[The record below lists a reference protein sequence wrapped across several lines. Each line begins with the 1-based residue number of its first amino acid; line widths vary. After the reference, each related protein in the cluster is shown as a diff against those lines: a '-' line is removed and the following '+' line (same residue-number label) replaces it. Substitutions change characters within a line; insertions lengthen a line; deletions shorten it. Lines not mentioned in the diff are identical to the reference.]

1 METTHTIITVHTSD
15 TSYRVAPKSEKV
27 FRKELDAIQQRCTV
41 RTIDADDLFKAIV
54 LYEKSLSYFLS
65 YKDMK
70 DATVEIDLN
79 AQEFPNAYKYTPY
92 STIAKVKCTGP
103 RSWAIL
109 SIKRDITQKDI
120 YEYKNFTDL
129 QKNENIRTSNQVN
142 LVV

>member
-1 METTHTIITVHTSD
+1 METKHTIITVHTSD
-15 TSYRVAPKSEKV
+15 TGYRIAPKSEKV

-41 RTIDADDLFKAIV
+41 RTIDADDLFKLIV
-54 LYEKSLSYFLS
+54 FYENRLNRFLS

-79 AQEFPNAYKYTPY
+79 AQEFPNAYKYAPY

-109 SIKRDITQKDI
+109 SVKRDITQSKV
-120 YEYKNFTDL
+120 YECKTFTDL
-129 QKNENIRTSNQVN
+129 QKMKILEQAIKSI
-142 LVV
+142 

>member
-1 METTHTIITVHTSD
+1 METKHTIITVHTSD

-27 FRKELDAIQQRCTV
+27 FRKELDAIQKRCTV

-54 LYEKSLSYFLS
+54 LYEKSLNYFLS

-92 STIAKVKCTGP
+92 STIAKVNCTGP
-103 RSWAIL
+103 LSRAIL
-109 SIKRDITQKDI
+109 SVKRDITQSRI
-120 YEYKNFTDL
+120 YECKTFTDL
-129 QKNENIRTSNQVN
+129 QKMKILEQAIKSI
-142 LVV
+142 

>member
-1 METTHTIITVHTSD
+1 METKHTIITVHTSD

-27 FRKELDAIQQRCTV
+27 FRKELDAIQKRCTV

-54 LYEKSLSYFLS
+54 LYEKSLNYFLS

-92 STIAKVKCTGP
+92 STIAKVKCTGL

-109 SIKRDITQKDI
+109 SVKRDITQSRI
-120 YEYKNFTDL
+120 YECKTFTDL
-129 QKNENIRTSNQVN
+129 QKMKILEQAIKSI
-142 LVV
+142 

>member
-1 METTHTIITVHTSD
+1 METKHTIITVHTSD
-15 TSYRVAPKSEKV
+15 TSYRIAPKSEKV

-41 RTIDADDLFKAIV
+41 RTIDADDLFNLIV
-54 LYEKSLSYFLS
+54 FYENRLNRFLS

-79 AQEFPNAYKYTPY
+79 AQEFPNAYKYAPY

-109 SIKRDITQKDI
+109 SVKRDITQSKV
-120 YEYKNFTDL
+120 YECKTFTDL
-129 QKNENIRTSNQVN
+129 QKMKILEQTIKSI
-142 LVV
+142 